1 MKLLTDALNSKLKA
15 ELYEA
20 QKQAVRQQQKS
31 KPVVQKSKPVVQK
44 SKRKWSKNVKRLAN
58 IRTPEAPYGL
68 RLDGTPRKPTGPN
81 KNKEKA

>member
-20 QKQAVRQQQKS
+20 QKQAVRQQ
-31 KPVVQKSKPVVQK
+31 QKSKPVVQK